1 MIFRIYA
8 TVKTTNEG
16 KLMRNFVKY
25 WGICVILIF
34 ATFSPFQAYAIQDS
48 KKPADIDWETIDAV
62 EAIAIA
68 NEWKWSQKDVKSS
81 VTAREV
87 VFEFSDG
94 TKKKIP
100 LPEER
105 MLVAVAPYI
114 RRTHK

>member
-1 MIFRIYA
+1 M
-8 TVKTTNEG
+8 
-16 KLMRNFVKY
+16 KY
-25 WGICVILIF
+25 LVLGLILIF
-34 ATFSPFQAYAIQDS
+34 ATSPAFQADAFQGS
-48 KKPADIDWETIDAV
+48 KKSGDIDFETIDAV
-62 EAIAIA
+62 EAMAIA
-68 NEWKWSQKDVKSS
+68 NDWKWSRKDVKSS
-81 VTAREV
+81 VNAREV

>member
-1 MIFRIYA
+1 MKYLILCAI
-8 TVKTTNEG
+8 
-16 KLMRNFVKY
+16 LML
-25 WGICVILIF
+25 GAGL
-34 ATFSPFQAYAIQDS
+34 TLQAYAFQDS
-48 KKPADIDWETIDAV
+48 IKPADVDWETIDAV

-87 VFEFSDG
+87 VFEFADG
-94 TKKKIP
+94 TKQMIP

-114 RRTHK
+114 RKTHK

>member
-1 MIFRIYA
+1 M
-8 TVKTTNEG
+8 KTINEG
-16 KLMRNFVKY
+16 NLMRQFIIKY
-25 WGICVILIF
+25 WGISAILIF
-34 ATFSPFQAYAIQDS
+34 VTFLPFQAYAFQDS
-48 KKPADIDWETIDAV
+48 KRPPDIDWETIDVV

-68 NEWKWSQKDVKSS
+68 NQWKWSQKDVKSY

-87 VFEFSDG
+87 VFEFSNG
-94 TKKKIP
+94 MKRKIL